1 MISII
6 LVSHGPLAKALL
18 ESAQMV
24 AGRQKQVYALGLEPL
39 ETAEHFKAR
48 VQAQLER
55 SLTQGE
61 VILVSDLILG
71 TPFNVSAELMQDHRF
86 RHLTSMSL
94 PLLVNLLSARETEE
108 DLSALCRDALAK
120 AAAQMMDVND
130 FVGGVSP

>member
-55 SLTQGE
+55 CLIRGG
-61 VILVSDLILG
+61 VVLVSDLLLG
-71 TPFNVSAELMQDHRF
+71 TPFNVSAELMQTHQF
-86 RHLTSMSL
+86 RHLTAMSL
-94 PLLVNLLSARETEE
+94 PLLLNLLSARESKT
-108 DLSALCRDALAK
+108 DLAALCRGALEK
-120 AAAQMMDVND
+120 ASAQMMDVND
-130 FVGGVSP
+130 FVGGLSQ